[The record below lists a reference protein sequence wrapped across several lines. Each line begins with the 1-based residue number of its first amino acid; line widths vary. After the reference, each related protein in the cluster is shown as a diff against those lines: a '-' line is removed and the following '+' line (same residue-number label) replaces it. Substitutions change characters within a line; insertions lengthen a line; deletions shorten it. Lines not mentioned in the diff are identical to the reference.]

1 MKIKIPATSANL
13 SAGFDA
19 LGLAVALYNEV
30 KITKSKLLSI
40 SIKGEGS
47 DRPHLKRNNPFVSI
61 FYETLFELTQKKE
74 NYRFEFSNNIPLAR
88 GLGSSS
94 AVIVGAIASA
104 YHVAKLK
111 VDKEIILNRA
121 LAYES
126 HPDNIA
132 PAVYGGF
139 TASIIEDEKVYV
151 QKKELPNTIKSVIVI
166 PNKPMSTAKSRT
178 LLPNTYKK
186 SEAVCNL
193 AHSAFLSVAFMQER
207 WDLLQKAAV
216 DAMHET
222 RRMREFPIL
231 FDVRDVSYQ
240 NGSLMS
246 TLSGSGSTFFNLTY
260 AKDALKLVKILKSA
274 FPDFRVEALEFD
286 NKGFVIENFS
296 K

>member
-19 LGLAVALYNEV
+19 LGLALSLYNEV
-30 KITKSKLLSI
+30 TITPSTLQSV

-47 DRPHLKRNNPFVSI
+47 DRAYLKRNNPFLSI
-61 FYETLFELTQKKE
+61 FYETLLDLTGKKE
-74 NYRFEFSNNIPLAR
+74 NFRFEFQNNIPLSR

-104 YHVAKLK
+104 YQMAHLK
-111 VDKEIILNRA
+111 VDKKTILNRA

-139 TASIIEDEKVYV
+139 TTSIVQDKKVFV
-151 QKKELPNTIKSVIVI
+151 QKKELPPTIKSVIVI

-178 LLPNTYKK
+178 LLPNSYKT

-193 AHSAFLSVAFMQER
+193 SHCAFLSAAFMNEE
-207 WDLLQKAAV
+207 WDLLKIGAV

-231 FDVRDVSYQ
+231 FDVRDVSYV

-246 TLSGSGSTFFNLTY
+246 TLSGSGSTFFNLVY
-260 AKDALKLVKILKSA
+260 EKDAPKLLKMLKSR
-274 FPDFRVEALEFD
+274 FPEFKVIALDFD
-286 NKGFVIENFS
+286 NKGFAIETFQ

>member
-19 LGLAVALYNEV
+19 LGLALGLYNEV
-30 KITKSKLLSI
+30 TITKSKLLSI

-47 DRPHLKRNNPFVSI
+47 DKPHLKRKNPFVSI
-61 FYETLFELTQKKE
+61 FYETLFDLTQTKE
-74 NYRFEFSNNIPLAR
+74 NFRFSFQNNIPLSR

-104 YHVAKLK
+104 YHLAGLQVN
-111 VDKEIILNRA
+111 KETVLNRA
-121 LAYES
+121 LTYES

-139 TASIIEDEKVYV
+139 TTSVIKENRVYV
-151 QKKELPNTIKSVIVI
+151 QKKDIPPSVQSVLII

-178 LLPNTYKK
+178 LLPNAYKK
-186 SEAVCNL
+186 SEAICNL
-193 AHSAFLSVAFMQER
+193 SHSAFLTAAFLCER
-207 WDLLQKAAV
+207 WELLKIGAV

-231 FDVRDVSYQ
+231 FDVREVSYN

-260 AKDALKLVKILKSA
+260 KKNVQKLTKVLKNTFQEFTIKAV
-274 FPDFRVEALEFD
+274 EFD
-286 NKGFVIENFS
+286 NKGFVIEDIP